1 MTICGLACQKEDVVV
16 RGGATDALFSG
27 AVMLD
32 VAVAPD
38 DEGMGAVAVSGAFEA
53 ALTRFFSVFS
63 FSLSRSLR
71 SFSFF
76 SRLLGVAPPA
86 AAAFCRLAAAALGG
100 GCDAGPRPSRS
111 RSRTL
116 GDDLSGRSVCDDPGE
131 DFGGFG
137 GAAGAA

>member
-27 AVMLD
+27 AVTLD

-53 ALTRFFSVFS
+53 ALPRFFSVFS

-76 SRLLGVAPPA
+76 SRFLSLRAWSSSSVGLGMETP
-86 AAAFCRLAAAALGG
+86 FNRLVST
-100 GCDAGPRPSRS
+100 SR
-111 RSRTL
+111 
-116 GDDLSGRSVCDDPGE
+116 
-131 DFGGFG
+131 
-137 GAAGAA
+137 